1 MKNQPQ
7 MKLPG
12 PAKPILSLTEALAQ
26 SEQVSQLVK
35 ESAGELSSVNSAIAE
50 ELRVADPLPGV
61 TDALKKSLKIEKK
74 VQNVSEQLTIVNLA
88 LERAVRERKM
98 VEHQLAAAIEQ
109 KDGARDA
116 ALHDTLTGLPNRV
129 LFNDRLTHAISL
141 ATRKSAA
148 LAVLFID
155 LDGFK
160 TINDTYGHGT
170 GDAVLQTTA
179 RRLKE
184 NTRDNDTVS
193 RYGGDEFL
201 CLLTEVQDEK
211 NISMIAEKIIKAI
224 AAPLNASVSDR
235 NFNPIFGASIGISI
249 FPTDGT
255 TADALVKSAD
265 TAMYR
270 SKKEKT
276 GFSFAT

>member
-1 MKNQPQ
+1 MQNKPQ

-12 PAKPILSLTEALAQ
+12 SAKPVVSLIEALEQ
-26 SEQVSQLVK
+26 SAYVNQLVT
-35 ESAGELSSVNSAIAE
+35 ESAEELSSVNSVIAE

-61 TDALKKSLKIEKK
+61 TGALKKNLKIEKK
-74 VQNVSEQLTIVNLA
+74 VQNASEQLAIVNLA
-88 LERAVRERKM
+88 LERAVREHRM

-109 KDGARDA
+109 KEAARDA
-116 ALHDTLTGLPNRV
+116 ALHDALTGLPNRA
-129 LFNDRLTHAISL
+129 LFDDRLTHAISR
-141 ATRKSAA
+141 ATRKSSA

-160 TINDTYGHGT
+160 TINDTYGHDT

-179 RRLKE
+179 RRLKG

-201 CLLTEVQDEK
+201 CLLTEIQDEK
-211 NISMIAEKIIKAI
+211 NISMIAEKIIQAI
-224 AAPLNASVSDR
+224 TAPLNASLSDL
-235 NFNPIFGASIGISI
+235 NFNSVIGASIGISI
-249 FPTDGT
+249 FPKDGT
-255 TADALVKSAD
+255 TANALVKSAD

>member
-1 MKNQPQ
+1 MQNQPQ

-12 PAKPILSLTEALAQ
+12 PPKPILSLTEALAQ

-35 ESAGELSSVNSAIAE
+35 ESAGELSSVNNAIAE

-61 TDALKKSLKIEKK
+61 TGALKKNLKIEKK
-74 VQNVSEQLTIVNLA
+74 VQNASEQLAIVNLA
-88 LERAVRERKM
+88 LERAVREHRM

-109 KDGARDA
+109 KEAARDA
-116 ALHDTLTGLPNRV
+116 ALHDALTGLPNRA
-129 LFNDRLTHAISL
+129 LFDDRLTHAISR
-141 ATRKSAA
+141 ATRKSSA

-160 TINDTYGHGT
+160 TINDTYGHDT

-179 RRLKE
+179 RRLKG

-201 CLLTEVQDEK
+201 CLLTEIQDEK
-211 NISMIAEKIIKAI
+211 NISMIAEKIIQAI
-224 AAPLNASVSDR
+224 TAPLNASLSDL
-235 NFNPIFGASIGISI
+235 NFNSVIGASIGISI
-249 FPTDGT
+249 FPKDGT
-255 TADALVKSAD
+255 TANALVKSAD

>member
-1 MKNQPQ
+1 MQNQPQ

-88 LERAVRERKM
+88 LERAVREREM

-109 KDGARDA
+109 KDGARAA
-116 ALHDTLTGLPNRV
+116 ALHDALTGLPNRA

-141 ATRKSAA
+141 ATRKSSA

-160 TINDTYGHGT
+160 TINDTYGHDT

-184 NTRDNDTVS
+184 NIRDNDTVS

-224 AAPLNASVSDR
+224 AAPLNASVSDL

>member
-1 MKNQPQ
+1 M
-7 MKLPG
+7 
-12 PAKPILSLTEALAQ
+12 
-26 SEQVSQLVK
+26 VSC
-35 ESAGELSSVNSAIAE
+35 S
-50 ELRVADPLPGV
+50 
-61 TDALKKSLKIEKK
+61 
-74 VQNVSEQLTIVNLA
+74 
-88 LERAVRERKM
+88 
-98 VEHQLAAAIEQ
+98 
-109 KDGARDA
+109 
-116 ALHDTLTGLPNRV
+116 
-129 LFNDRLTHAISL
+129 
-141 ATRKSAA
+141 
-148 LAVLFID
+148 
-155 LDGFK
+155 
-160 TINDTYGHGT
+160 DTYGHDT

-184 NTRDNDTVS
+184 NIRDNDTVS

-224 AAPLNASVSDR
+224 AAPLNASVSDL

>member
-1 MKNQPQ
+1 MQNKPQ

-12 PAKPILSLTEALAQ
+12 SAKPVVSLTEALEQ
-26 SEQVSQLVK
+26 SAHVNQLVT
-35 ESAGELSSVNSAIAE
+35 ESAEELSSVNSVIAE

-61 TDALKKSLKIEKK
+61 TSALKKNLKIEKK
-74 VQNVSEQLTIVNLA
+74 VQNASEQLAIVNLA
-88 LERAVRERKM
+88 LERAVREHRM

-109 KDGARDA
+109 KEAARDA
-116 ALHDTLTGLPNRV
+116 ALHDALTGLPNRA
-129 LFNDRLTHAISL
+129 LFDDRLTHAISR
-141 ATRKSAA
+141 ATRKSSA

-160 TINDTYGHGT
+160 TINDTYGHDT

-179 RRLKE
+179 RRLKG

-201 CLLTEVQDEK
+201 CLLTEIQDEK
-211 NISMIAEKIIKAI
+211 NISMIAEKIIQAI
-224 AAPLNASVSDR
+224 TAPLNASLSDL
-235 NFNPIFGASIGISI
+235 NFNSVIGASIGISI
-249 FPTDGT
+249 FPKDGT
-255 TADALVKSAD
+255 TANALVKSAD